1 MGDVLR
7 RRRPSR
13 AVAPLRRDPRASG
26 RFQRSHRRLDLR
38 QGCVGRRAALLRW
51 ALAEMRRA
59 FLGVDCGT
67 QSTKV
72 VLRDP
77 ATAAVI
83 AVGRAPHELIE
94 RDDGTREQNPAW
106 WIDALRHAVRD
117 ALRGERFDIRGIGVS
132 GQQHGLVCLDRSD
145 RPVRAAKLW
154 NDTTSAGEGAELTRR
169 LGGERRVLELTGNL
183 LLAGD
188 TAPKIAW
195 LATHEPDAY
204 ARTVRMC
211 LPHDYLNLWLTGEF
225 VTEAG
230 DASGTAYF
238 DIRARRY
245 CEPVLAAIDDTRDWT
260 RTLPPIAPSLS
271 VIGTVRREAA
281 QSLGLEAGIP
291 VSAGAGDNMSAAI
304 GCDVLGEGPVAVSLG
319 TSGTVFAYRA
329 APAVDPLGE
338 AAAFCD
344 STGGWLPLACTLNC
358 TSATEWV
365 RELFTMDHADVD
377 AAVANGGTSG
387 LAFLHYLSGQRTP
400 NQPEGAGIFVGLRP
414 DHGRDA
420 IVHAVVEGVTFGL
433 AYALDALGRA
443 GVAPTEVTLVGGG
456 AASDAWAQLCADVF
470 ERRVVRPAIVEAA
483 ASGAARQA
491 QWAAEGQRPAL
502 APAALRRFEPRR
514 RPDLREAAERMTAL
528 REMTALNR
536 L

>member
-1 MGDVLR
+1 
-7 RRRPSR
+7 
-13 AVAPLRRDPRASG
+13 
-26 RFQRSHRRLDLR
+26 
-38 QGCVGRRAALLRW
+38 
-51 ALAEMRRA
+51 MRRV

-72 VLRDP
+72 VLRDGV
-77 ATAAVI
+77 TGGVV

-94 RDDGTREQNPAW
+94 RDDGTREQDPTW
-106 WIDALRHAVRD
+106 WIDALRIAVRD
-117 ALRGERFDIRGIGVS
+117 ATRGERFDIGGIGVS
-132 GQQHGLVCLDRSD
+132 GQQHGLVCLDQSD

-154 NDTTSAGEGAELTRR
+154 NDTTTAPESLELTST
-169 LGGERRVLELTGNL
+169 LGGTDRVLELTGNL
-183 LLAGD
+183 LLPGY

-195 LATHEPDAY
+195 LCAHEPDAY

-230 DASGTAYF
+230 EASGTAYF

-245 CEPVLAAIDDTRDWT
+245 CEAVLAAIDDTRDWK
-260 RTLPPIAPSLS
+260 RTLPPIAPSLR
-271 VIGTVRREAA
+271 VIGTLRREAA

-304 GCDVLGEGPVAVSLG
+304 GCDLLDEGPVAVSLG

-329 APAVDPLGE
+329 EPAVDPLGE

-344 STGGWLPLACTLNC
+344 STGGWLPLAATLNC

-365 RELFTMDHADVD
+365 RELFAMDHAEVD
-377 AAVANGGTSG
+377 AAMASGGAAG
-387 LAFLHYLSGQRTP
+387 LAFLPYLSGERTP
-400 NQPEGAGIFVGLRP
+400 NRPEAAGVFVGVRP
-414 DHGRDA
+414 SHGRDA
-420 IVHAVVEGVTFGL
+420 IVRAVVEGVTFGL
-433 AYALDALGRA
+433 AYALDALRRA
-443 GVAPTEVTLVGGG
+443 GVAPTEVTLIGGG
-456 AASDAWAQLCADVF
+456 SASDAWAQLCADVF
-470 ERRVVRPAIVEAA
+470 DLPVVRPAVVEAA

-491 QWAAEGQRPAL
+491 QWVVEQKRPGL
-502 APAALRRFEPRR
+502 APVPSQRFEPLP
-514 RPDLREAAERMTAL
+514 RPDLNEAAKRMAAL
-528 REMTALNR
+528 REMARANR

>member
-1 MGDVLR
+1 
-7 RRRPSR
+7 
-13 AVAPLRRDPRASG
+13 
-26 RFQRSHRRLDLR
+26 
-38 QGCVGRRAALLRW
+38 
-51 ALAEMRRA
+51 MRRV

-77 ATAAVI
+77 ETGAVV

-94 RDDGTREQNPAW
+94 RDDGTREQEPAW
-106 WIDALRHAVRD
+106 WIDALHIAVRD
-117 ALRGERFDIRGIGVS
+117 AVRDGSFHIGGIAVS

-154 NDTTSAGEGAELTRR
+154 NDTTSVREGAELTRR

-183 LLAGD
+183 LLAGY

-195 LATHEPDAY
+195 LAAHEPDAY

-225 VTEAG
+225 ITEAG

-245 CEPVLAAIDDTRDWT
+245 CEAVLAAIDDARDWT

-271 VIGTVRREAA
+271 VIGTLRREAA
-281 QSLGLEAGIP
+281 ESLGLETGIP
-291 VSAGAGDNMSAAI
+291 ISAGGGDNMCAAI
-304 GCDVLGEGPVAVSLG
+304 GSDLVVEGPVAVSLG

-329 APAVDPLGE
+329 EPAVDPLGE

-344 STGGWLPLACTLNC
+344 STGGWLPLAATLNC

-365 RELFTMDHADVD
+365 RELFAMDHAGVD
-377 AAVANGGTSG
+377 AAVANGSAAG
-387 LAFLHYLSGQRTP
+387 LAFLPYLAGERTP
-400 NQPEGAGIFVGLRP
+400 NRPEAAGLFVGLRP
-414 DHGRDA
+414 GHGRDA
-420 IVHAVVEGVTFGL
+420 IVRAVVEGVTFGL
-433 AYALDALGRA
+433 AYALDALRRA
-443 GVAPTEVTLVGGG
+443 GVAPTEVTLIGGG
-456 AASDAWAQLCADVF
+456 SASDAWAQLCADVF
-470 ERRVVRPAIVEAA
+470 DLPVARPEIVEAA

-491 QWAAEGQRPAL
+491 QWAVEGRRPGL
-502 APAALRRFEPRR
+502 ARGPSRRFEPLP
-514 RPDLREAAERMTAL
+514 RPELRQAAERMAAL
-528 REMTALNR
+528 REIAGANR